1 MLVKVKENFQKTRLV
16 KKMINLK
23 NILYVDIEM

>member
-1 MLVKVKENFQKTRLV
+1 MVVKVKEIFDKTRQV

-23 NILYVDIEM
+23 SMFYEEKEM